1 MLKKKTTCVFFWLR
15 WLPPSCMLQSL
26 VLFDHFHFSFCQFLL
41 ACLVLDN
48 KSVDLKCSSKKYI
61 KLAFQCIVIKIGHFQ
76 YTNMVKRLN
85 IILKKSFRP
94 NVEVV
99 TDEKLPNRL
108 TGPYRRQIHCPRL
121 RKHKEYLKIF
131 LQTTKKILGGI
142 LVNI

>member
-1 MLKKKTTCVFFWLR
+1 
-15 WLPPSCMLQSL
+15 
-26 VLFDHFHFSFCQFLL
+26 
-41 ACLVLDN
+41 
-48 KSVDLKCSSKKYI
+48 
-61 KLAFQCIVIKIGHFQ
+61 
-76 YTNMVKRLN
+76 MVKRLN

-142 LVNI
+142 LVNIWEGDGKNEVMNVKIQFQKYFIPILDSNFVSLFGCLQNSGVFKGRLGIANLCLSAENLVTSHWPSAGNGCN

>member
-1 MLKKKTTCVFFWLR
+1 MVNT
-15 WLPPSCMLQSL
+15 SL
-26 VLFDHFHFSFCQFLL
+26 
-41 ACLVLDN
+41 N
-48 KSVDLKCSSKKYI
+48 KSLYI
-61 KLAFQCIVIKIGHFQ
+61 ERKQIQRSHCELFCGLGK
-76 YTNMVKRLN
+76 
-85 IILKKSFRP
+85 
-94 NVEVV
+94 NVEVE